1 MDLKW
6 RVVELWH
13 GPNQV
18 WNNGEPS
25 MLQTK
30 EWANLSSASALGR
43 FVEFIAAHG
52 YNGIDIWGEP
62 DCEPKAYAALNE
74 YLLQN
79 GIRLILRREYNELMR
94 GVGWQPDP
102 ADGFLGLQQ
111 VPKSVDW
118 PSARPWSKTLLKS
131 TKLCPYGPVI
141 KEYWS
146 ERAARDAGMMP
157 GLGGYRMCTT
167 EHWAHYGGP
176 WLCDCS
182 LCTSKSRWER
192 TRDGANAIGGIL
204 ARYGMTLFFEPLQ
217 DNPAG
222 VCLEAELE
230 SNLAGELR
238 PNVFHI
244 VKDHY
249 WDHHPVWPEHPLQDV
264 IATDRDGNSPFLT
277 STLMGHDHN
286 GYCEEVLCDVEWYS
300 KVFRRMDKSGQQ
312 GLWLMCTANPREP
325 WDNPL
330 NMVHWYAL
338 ECFMKNP
345 QEDPGTITKEWAA
358 KEFGNEI
365 APIVLEIMRKAT
377 DANLKISHFKGG
389 WIQYH
394 TYMAP
399 LWYLDSRLCGPYM
412 IIDRVPGMMGMEL
425 PVDAYL
431 PERAAELRGD
441 PELILA
447 FGRKVPITMELKTEL
462 IGQLQDA
469 FDLYDQSI
477 VLWKGIKN
485 SLSKDVYEYTLT
497 SMEGR
502 KGDAFLWRA
511 QMDMYMDWKLGQLTE
526 ARIDELVESCRKIK
540 GTRWVEDPMDP
551 SPDTFTPGG
560 SSIAAF
566 ANDLKSELRE
576 PRLEEFFRSLPKLDD
591 AWGYGMTQMVGVACY
606 PDNPNAGLV
615 TAPPAKPEA

>member
-1 MDLKW
+1 MNLKW

-13 GPNQV
+13 GPDQV

-30 EWANLSSASALGR
+30 EWASLSDATALGR
-43 FVEFIAAHG
+43 FVKFIAARG

-62 DCEPKAYAALNE
+62 DCEPQAYADLNK

-79 GIRLILRREYNELMR
+79 GILLILRREYNELMR
-94 GVGWQPDP
+94 GVGWQPDS
-102 ADGFLGLQQ
+102 ADGFLGLQH

-131 TKLCPYGPVI
+131 KKLCPYGPEI

-146 ERAARDAGMMP
+146 ERAARDAAMMP

-176 WLCDCS
+176 WMCDCPI
-182 LCTSKSRWER
+182 CESKSRWER
-192 TRDGANAIGGIL
+192 TRDGANAIGDIL
-204 ARYGMTLFFEPLQ
+204 ARHGMTLFFEPLQ

-222 VCLEAELE
+222 VSLEVELE

-238 PNVFHI
+238 HNVFHI
-244 VKDHY
+244 VKDRY
-249 WDHHPVWPEHPLQDV
+249 WDHHAVWPEHPLQDV
-264 IATDRDGNSPFLT
+264 ITTGKDGNSPFIT
-277 STLMGHDHN
+277 ATLMGHDHN
-286 GYCEEVLCDVEWYS
+286 GYCQEVLCDVEWYS
-300 KVFRRMDKSGQQ
+300 KVFKRMDKTGQQ
-312 GLWLMCTANPREP
+312 GHWLMCTANPKEP
-325 WDNPL
+325 WEHPL

-345 QEDPGTITKEWAA
+345 QAEPETIMKEWAA
-358 KEFGNEI
+358 SQFGKEI
-365 APIVLEIMRKAT
+365 APIIINVTRKAT
-377 DANLKISHFKGG
+377 DANRKISHFKGG

-394 TYMAP
+394 SYMAP

-425 PVDAYL
+425 PVDSYL
-431 PERAAELRGD
+431 PERAAELRSD
-441 PELILA
+441 PNLKLA
-447 FGRKVPITMELKTEL
+447 FGKKVPITKELKAEL
-462 IGQLQDA
+462 IDQLQDA

-477 VLWKGIKN
+477 ILFKGIKN
-485 SLSKDVYEYTLT
+485 SVSKNVYEYTLT

-502 KGDAFLWRA
+502 KRDAFLWRT

-526 ARIDELVESCRKIK
+526 ARIDELVESCRNIK

-551 SPDTFTPGG
+551 NPDTYTRGG

-566 ANDLKSELRE
+566 ANDLRSELRK
-576 PRLEEFFRSLPKLDD
+576 PRLEEFFQSLPKLDD
-591 AWGYGMTQMVGVACY
+591 KWGYGMTQMVGVDCY
-606 PDNPNAGLV
+606 PENPNASLLNQE
-615 TAPPAKPEA
+615 KKD